1 MRKVLKQLKEK
12 DVSYNNF
19 NGELL
24 YNDTYLVENENN
36 TKEIHIVMNNEDTVA
51 IIPDIDDEILINRLI
66 TVTWTVDSNGTTI
79 KSGSF
84 HNVDME
90 GMSLTKL
97 LKEYDLKYKIE
108 KNINKL
114 RYKKGVFK

>member
-1 MRKVLKQLKEK
+1 MKKVLKQLKEK
-12 DVSYNNF
+12 DISYNNF
-19 NGELL
+19 KGELL

-36 TKEIHIVMNNEDTVA
+36 NKEIHIVMNNENTVV
-51 IIPDIDDEILINRLI
+51 IIPDIDDENLINRLI

-90 GMSLTKL
+90 DIRLTKL
-97 LKEYDLKYKIE
+97 LKEYGLKYEVE

-114 RYKKGVFK
+114 RYKKGECK